1 MVFGYFRDMWSYLIG
16 RNYPTPKL
24 LKELRETK
32 PKPKRTTALVKFRGR
47 GHIHIL
53 RQPILRPIEEN
64 EKEAWI
70 ETHPSSSVCVR
81 RLQIHEEF

>member
-16 RNYPTPKL
+16 GNYPTPKL
-24 LKELRETK
+24 LKELRESK
-32 PKPKRTTALVKFRGR
+32 PKPKRTTALVKFRG
-47 GHIHIL
+47 HVQII